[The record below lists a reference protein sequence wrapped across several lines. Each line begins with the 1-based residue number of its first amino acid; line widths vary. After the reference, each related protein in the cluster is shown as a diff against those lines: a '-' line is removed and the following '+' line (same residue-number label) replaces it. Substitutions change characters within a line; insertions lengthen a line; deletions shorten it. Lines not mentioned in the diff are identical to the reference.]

1 MLALQLACNGIVTGC
16 ALGLVAVSFSFI
28 YATTKIFH
36 VAHAGIYTMGGYIA
50 WSMLQHGIPT
60 MVALPVAVAACAA
73 LGALIQSALYARLE
87 RRRATH
93 LVVLIASLGT
103 LAVIQNVLAAVY
115 TANILRF
122 DLPWG
127 AQVFH
132 LGGNV
137 RLTATQILTVLVSLV
152 AFAGILAFAK
162 GTILGK
168 QIRAVASNP
177 FLAEITRLQPRRVHV
192 IVIAIASA
200 LVCLPGVLVPLDF
213 GLQPYNG
220 VTPLLTATIAMIAGG
235 IGSITGAFV
244 MAIVIAELQTMSL
257 LVMPGE
263 WSIGITFFIFVI
275 FMLFRPTGLFAAA
288 R

>member
-1 MLALQLACNGIVTGC
+1 MLALQLLCNGIVTGC
-16 ALGLVAVSFSFI
+16 ALGIVAVSFSFI

-36 VAHAGIYTMGGYIA
+36 VAHAGVYTMGGYIA
-50 WSMLQHGIPT
+50 WSMLQHGFS
-60 MVALPVAVAACAA
+60 APVAFVAAILAATA
-73 LGALIQSALYARLE
+73 LGALIQGLLYARLE
-87 RRRATH
+87 KRRATH

-103 LAVIQNVLAAVY
+103 LAVIQNILAAVY
-115 TANILRF
+115 TANILQF
-122 DLPWG
+122 DLPWS

-137 RLTATQILTVLVSLV
+137 RLTMTQVLTV
-152 AFAGILAFAK
+152 ILSIATYVGVLWFSN

-177 FLAEITRLQPRRVHV
+177 FLAEITRLQPRRVHIYV
-192 IVIAIASA
+192 MAIASA
-200 LVCLPGVLVPLDF
+200 LVCVPGILVPLDL

-220 VTPLLTATIAMIAGG
+220 ITPLLTATIAMIAGG
-235 IGSITGAFV
+235 VGSITGAFV
-244 MAIVIAELQTMSL
+244 LAIVITELQNMSL
-257 LVMPGE
+257 LFIPGE
-263 WSIGITFFIFVI
+263 WSIGVTFFIFVI